1 MHPRDHG
8 VYMTMLSLGEAAK
21 LTDLGKTT
29 PAGSTKAERLSAI
42 RRDDASDEVE
52 SAELHRAYPF
62 PAPQEAADATVA
74 AMPHPR
80 TVSDSAAVLEAQ
92 INGLREL
99 GALLR
104 RQLDDVKDDRDR
116 WRAQAERLALLGSE
130 KRSRWAWMRLTE

>member
-1 MHPRDHG
+1 
-8 VYMTMLSLGEAAK
+8 MLKLGGPER
-21 LTDLGKTT
+21 LTGLGKKTL
-29 PAGSTKAERLSAI
+29 AGSITAESWSAT
-42 RRDDASDEVE
+42 RQDDGSNKIDP
-52 SAELHRAYPF
+52 AELHRAYPF